1 MHITF
6 QVPRIDKCATLVL
19 KRGKI
24 TRYDGISLSDEK
36 VMKGLIEGAGYKYL
50 GVIKADQTRY
60 MEMKEKVKIEYLRRV
75 RKVLETK
82 LNGGNIIK
90 GINIW
95 AVSLLVLCSIHKLE
109 SYRIDA
115 TRSKN

>member
-1 MHITF
+1 M
-6 QVPRIDKCATLVL
+6 
-19 KRGKI
+19 
-24 TRYDGISLSDEK
+24 GI
-36 VMKGLIEGAGYKYL
+36 IQAYQ
-50 GVIKADQTRY
+50 IQY
-60 MEMKEKVKIEYLRRV
+60 MEIKEKVKTEYLRRV

-115 TRSKN
+115 TRSKNQKVDDNASCTSSKK

>member
-6 QVPRIDKCATLVL
+6 QVPR
-19 KRGKI
+19 RKI
-24 TRYDGISLSDEK
+24 TRIDGISLSDEK
-36 VMKGLIEGAGYKYL
+36 VMKGLTEGAGYNYL
-50 GVIKADQTRY
+50 GVIQADQTRY
-60 MEMKEKVKIEYLRRV
+60 TKMKEKVKTEYLRRV